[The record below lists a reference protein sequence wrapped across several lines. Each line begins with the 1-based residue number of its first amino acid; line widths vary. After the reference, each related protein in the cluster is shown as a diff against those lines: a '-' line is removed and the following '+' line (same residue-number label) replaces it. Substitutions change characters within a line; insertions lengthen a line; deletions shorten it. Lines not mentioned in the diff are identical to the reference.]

1 MQEISSIE
9 VSRLNAA
16 SGVFKL
22 ADASSLQPGTPSRGR
37 AYEIALGSASG
48 IAVRPRRRR
57 WQIEAFCL
65 QSFLHFLDGA
75 IELLIFA
82 FEFFSGIIIDDDIR
96 IDSVTFDDP
105 LFAVLGVKRE
115 LRFEELSAIDKRQRF
130 ANASYAAPGPFA
142 DELPESKRFKS
153 VRENIAIGGGEFVDQ
168 RYHRAD
174 ERL

>member
-48 IAVRPRRRR
+48 IAVRPGWRR
-57 WQIEAFCL
+57 WQIDAFCL
-65 QSFLHFLDGA
+65 QPVLHFLNSA
-75 IELLIFA
+75 IKLLIFA

-96 IDSVTFDDP
+96 INSVTFDDP
-105 LFAVLGVKRE
+105 LFAVFGVKRE
-115 LRFEELSAIDKRQRF
+115 LRFEELSAVDQRQRF
-130 ANASYAAPGPFA
+130 ANASYTAPSPFA
-142 DELPESKRFKS
+142 DEFAESERFKS
-153 VRENIAIGGGEFVDQ
+153 IRENVAIGGGEFVDQ
-168 RYHRAD
+168 RYHRTG
-174 ERL
+174 ECL

>member
-22 ADASSLQPGTPSRGR
+22 ADASSLQPGTPSRSR
-37 AYEIALGSASG
+37 AYEIALGSASAIG
-48 IAVRPRRRR
+48 VRPGWRR

-65 QSFLHFLDGA
+65 QPLLRFLDRA
-75 IELLIFA
+75 IKLLIFA
-82 FEFFSGIIIDDDIR
+82 FEFFSGIVVHHDVR
-96 IDSVTFDDP
+96 INSVAFDDP
-105 LFAVLGVKRE
+105 LFAVFGVKRE

-142 DELPESKRFKS
+142 YELPESKRFKS
-153 VRENIAIGGGEFVDQ
+153 VRENIAIGGGELVDQ
-168 RYHRAD
+168 CYHRTG
-174 ERL
+174 ER